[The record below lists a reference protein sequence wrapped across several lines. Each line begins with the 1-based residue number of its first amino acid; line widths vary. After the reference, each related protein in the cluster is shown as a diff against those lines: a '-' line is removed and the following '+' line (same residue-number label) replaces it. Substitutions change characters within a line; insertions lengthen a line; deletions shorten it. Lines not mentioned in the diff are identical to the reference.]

1 MDFMANKV
9 GIVTDS
15 LACLTRELVEEY
27 EIGVV
32 PLNIHFEGKVYK
44 DWVDI
49 TPSQSYELFLKN
61 PDSWG
66 SSAPSPADFL
76 KAFRE
81 ASQQTKNILCIT
93 ISAKLSATYDVAQVA
108 KERAEAELSGTAIE
122 VLDSQTTTAAEG
134 FVALAA
140 ARAAAEGKNLAEVIK
155 AAEEMRDKVRFFAFL
170 DTVLHIYRSG
180 RIPKIASQVGSI
192 LHIKPILTV
201 SSGLVHFTGVAR
213 SKKSGVERLLKIM
226 RAKVGLRPVH
236 VAVMHAYAQDEG
248 ERLKERISSEFNC
261 AELWLTEFSPVMGY
275 ACGTGTLGIAFYSG
289 D

>member
-1 MDFMANKV
+1 MANKV
-9 GIVTDS
+9 AIVTDS

-61 PDSWG
+61 PNHFAT
-66 SSAPSPADFL
+66 SAPSPEDFL
-76 KAFRE
+76 KAYHE
-81 ASQQTKNILCIT
+81 ASKQAKNILCVT
-93 ISAKLSATYDVAQVA
+93 ISAKLSATYDAAQVA
-108 KERAEAELSGTAIE
+108 KKQAEAELPGTAIE

-140 ARAAAEGKNLAEVIK
+140 ARAAAEGQNLAEVIK
-155 AAEEMRDKVRFFAFL
+155 AAKAMRDKVRFFAFL
-170 DTVLHIYRSG
+170 DTVRHVYRSG
-180 RIPKIASQVGSI
+180 RIPKVASQAGSI

-201 SSGLVHFTGVAR
+201 SSGLVHFAGVAR

-226 RAKVGLRPVH
+226 RDKVGLRPVH

-248 ERLKERISSEFNC
+248 ERLKERVSAEFNC
-261 AELWLTEFSPVMGY
+261 VELFVTEFSPVMGY
-275 ACGTGTLGIAFYSG
+275 ACGTGTLGIAFFLEG
-289 D
+289 

>member
-1 MDFMANKV
+1 MANKV
-9 GIVTDS
+9 AIVTDS

-66 SSAPSPADFL
+66 SSAPSPEDFL
-76 KAFRE
+76 KAYRE
-81 ASQQTKNILCIT
+81 ASKQAKNILCIT
-93 ISAKLSATYDVAQVA
+93 ISAKLSATYDIAQVA
-108 KERAEAELSGTAIE
+108 KERAEAELPGTAIE

-170 DTVLHIYRSG
+170 DTVRHVYRSG

-192 LHIKPILTV
+192 LHIKPILTT
-201 SSGLVHFTGVAR
+201 SSGLVHFAGVVR

-226 RAKVGLRPVH
+226 RNKVGLRAVH
-236 VAVMHAYAQDEG
+236 VAVMHAYALDEG

-261 AELWLTEFSPVMGY
+261 AELFITEFSPVMGY
-275 ACGTGTLGIAFYSG
+275 ACGTGTLGIAFYLE

>member
-1 MDFMANKV
+1 MANKV
-9 GIVTDS
+9 AIVTDS

-27 EIGVV
+27 EIGIV

-66 SSAPSPADFL
+66 SSAPSPEDFL
-76 KAFRE
+76 KAYRE
-81 ASQQTKNILCIT
+81 ASKQAKNILCIT
-93 ISAKLSATYDVAQVA
+93 ISAKLSATYDIAQVA
-108 KERAEAELSGTAIE
+108 KERAEAELSRTAIE

-170 DTVLHIYRSG
+170 DTIRHIYRSG

-226 RAKVGLRPVH
+226 RDKAGLRPVH

-248 ERLKERISSEFNC
+248 ERLKERVSSEFNC

-275 ACGTGTLGIAFYSG
+275 ACGTGTLGLAFYSG

>member
-1 MDFMANKV
+1 MANKV
-9 GIVTDS
+9 AIVTDS

-32 PLNIHFEGKVYK
+32 PLNVHFEGKVYK

-76 KAFRE
+76 KVYRE
-81 ASQQTKNILCIT
+81 ASQQTRNVLCVT
-93 ISAKLSATYDVAQVA
+93 ISAKLSATYDIAQVA
-108 KERAEAELSGTAIE
+108 KERAGAELPGIAIE

-140 ARAAAEGKNLAEVIK
+140 ARAAAEGKNLAEVAK

-170 DTVLHIYRSG
+170 DTVRHVYRSG
-180 RIPKIASQVGSI
+180 RIPKIASQAGSI
-192 LHIKPILTV
+192 LHIKPILTS
-201 SSGLVHFTGVAR
+201 SSGLVHFAGVAR
-213 SKKSGVERLLKIM
+213 NKKSGVERLLKIM
-226 RAKVGLRPVH
+226 RNKVGLRPVH
-236 VAVMHAYAQDEG
+236 VAVMHAYALDEG
-248 ERLKERISSEFNC
+248 ERLKERISSEFHC

-275 ACGTGTLGIAFYSG
+275 ACGTGTLGIAFYPE

>member
-1 MDFMANKV
+1 MANKV
-9 GIVTDS
+9 AIVTDS

-32 PLNIHFEGKVYK
+32 PLNVHFEGKVYK

-76 KAFRE
+76 KVYRE
-81 ASQQTKNILCIT
+81 ASQQTRNVLCVT
-93 ISAKLSATYDVAQVA
+93 ISAKLSATYDIAQVA
-108 KERAEAELSGTAIE
+108 KERAGAELPGIAIE

-140 ARAAAEGKNLAEVIK
+140 ARSAAEGKNLAEVAK

-170 DTVLHIYRSG
+170 DTVRHVYRSG
-180 RIPKIASQVGSI
+180 RIPKIASQAGSI
-192 LHIKPILTV
+192 LHIKPILTS
-201 SSGLVHFTGVAR
+201 SSGLVHFAGVAR

-226 RAKVGLRPVH
+226 RNKVGLRPVH
-236 VAVMHAYAQDEG
+236 VAVMHAYALDEG

-275 ACGTGTLGIAFYSG
+275 ACGTGTLGIAFYPE

>member
-1 MDFMANKV
+1 MANKV
-9 GIVTDS
+9 AIVTDS

-32 PLNIHFEGKVYK
+32 PLNVHFEGKVYK

-76 KAFRE
+76 KAYRE
-81 ASQQTKNILCIT
+81 ASQQARNVLCVT
-93 ISAKLSATYDVAQVA
+93 ISAKLSATYDIAQVA
-108 KERAEAELSGTAIE
+108 KERAEAELPGTTIE

-140 ARAAAEGKNLAEVIK
+140 ARAAAEGKNLAEVAK

-170 DTVLHIYRSG
+170 DTVRHVYRSG
-180 RIPKIASQVGSI
+180 RIPKIASQAGSI
-192 LHIKPILTV
+192 LHIKPILTS
-201 SSGLVHFTGVAR
+201 SSGLVHFAGIAR

-226 RAKVGLRPVH
+226 RNKVGLRPVH
-236 VAVMHAYAQDEG
+236 VAVMHAYALDEG

-275 ACGTGTLGIAFYSG
+275 ACGTGTLGLAFYSE

>member
-1 MDFMANKV
+1 MANKV
-9 GIVTDS
+9 VIVTDS

-27 EIGVV
+27 KIGVV

-49 TPSQSYELFLKN
+49 TPSQSYEFFLKN

-81 ASQQTKNILCIT
+81 ASQQTENILCVT
-93 ISAKLSATYDVAQVA
+93 ISAKLSATYDAAQVA
-108 KERAEAELSGTAIE
+108 KEQAEAELPGTAIE

-140 ARAAAEGKNLAEVIK
+140 ARAAAKGQNLAEVIK
-155 AAEEMRDKVRFFAFL
+155 AAEEMRDKVSFFAFL
-170 DTVLHIYRSG
+170 DTVRHVYRSG
-180 RIPKIASQVGSI
+180 RIPKIASQAGSI
-192 LHIKPILTV
+192 LRIKPILTV
-201 SSGLVHFTGVAR
+201 SSGLVRFAGVTR

-226 RAKVGLRPVH
+226 RDKVGLRPVH

-248 ERLKERISSEFNC
+248 ERLKERVSSEFNC

-275 ACGTGTLGIAFYSG
+275 ACGTGTLGLSFYSEG
-289 D
+289 

>member
-1 MDFMANKV
+1 MANKV
-9 GIVTDS
+9 AIVTDS

-32 PLNIHFEGKVYK
+32 PLNVHFEGKVYK

-76 KAFRE
+76 KVYRE
-81 ASQQTKNILCIT
+81 ASQQTRNVLCVT
-93 ISAKLSATYDVAQVA
+93 ISAKLSATYDIAQVA
-108 KERAEAELSGTAIE
+108 KERAGAELPGIAIE

-140 ARAAAEGKNLAEVIK
+140 ARAATEGKNLAEVAK

-170 DTVLHIYRSG
+170 DTVRHVYRSG
-180 RIPKIASQVGSI
+180 RIPKIASQAGSI
-192 LHIKPILTV
+192 LHIKPILTS
-201 SSGLVHFTGVAR
+201 SSGLVHFAGVAR
-213 SKKSGVERLLKIM
+213 NKKSGVERLLKIM
-226 RAKVGLRPVH
+226 RNKVGLRPVH
-236 VAVMHAYAQDEG
+236 VAVMHAYALDEG
-248 ERLKERISSEFNC
+248 ERLKERISSEFHC

-275 ACGTGTLGIAFYSG
+275 ACGTGTLGIAFYPE

>member
-1 MDFMANKV
+1 
-9 GIVTDS
+9 
-15 LACLTRELVEEY
+15 
-27 EIGVV
+27 
-32 PLNIHFEGKVYK
+32 
-44 DWVDI
+44 
-49 TPSQSYELFLKN
+49 YELFLKN

-140 ARAAAEGKNLAEVIK
+140 ARAAAGGKNLAEVIK

-170 DTVLHIYRSG
+170 DTVHHIYRSG

>member
-1 MDFMANKV
+1 MANKV
-9 GIVTDS
+9 AIVTDS

-32 PLNIHFEGKVYK
+32 PLNVHFEGKVYK

-76 KAFRE
+76 KVYRE
-81 ASQQTKNILCIT
+81 ASQQTRDVLCVT
-93 ISAKLSATYDVAQVA
+93 ISAKLSATYDIAQVA
-108 KERAEAELSGTAIE
+108 KERAGAELPGIAIE

-140 ARAAAEGKNLAEVIK
+140 ARAAAEGKNLAEVAK

-170 DTVLHIYRSG
+170 DTVRHVYRSG
-180 RIPKIASQVGSI
+180 RIPKIASQAGSI
-192 LHIKPILTV
+192 LHIKPILTS
-201 SSGLVHFTGVAR
+201 SSGLVHFAGVAR
-213 SKKSGVERLLKIM
+213 NKKSGVERLLKIM
-226 RAKVGLRPVH
+226 RNKVGLRPVH
-236 VAVMHAYAQDEG
+236 VAVMHAYALDEG
-248 ERLKERISSEFNC
+248 ERLKERISSEFHC

-275 ACGTGTLGIAFYSG
+275 ACGTGTLGIAFYPE

>member
-1 MDFMANKV
+1 MANKV
-9 GIVTDS
+9 AIITDS

-76 KAFRE
+76 KAYRE
-81 ASQQTKNILCIT
+81 ASQQTRDVLCVT
-93 ISAKLSATYDVAQVA
+93 ISAKLSATYDAAQIA
-108 KERAEAELSGTAIE
+108 KKQAEAELTGTAIE

-140 ARAAAEGKNLAEVIK
+140 ARAVAEGQNLAEVIK
-155 AAEEMRDKVRFFAFL
+155 AAKAMRDKVRFFAFL
-170 DTVLHIYRSG
+170 DTVRHVYRSG
-180 RIPKIASQVGSI
+180 RIPKIASQAGSI
-192 LHIKPILTV
+192 LHIKPILTI
-201 SSGLVHFTGVAR
+201 SSGLVHFAGVAR

-226 RAKVGLRPVH
+226 RNKVGLRPVH
-236 VAVMHAYAQDEG
+236 VAVMHAYALDEG
-248 ERLKERISSEFNC
+248 ERLKERVSAEFNC
-261 AELWLTEFSPVMGY
+261 VELFVTEFSPVMGY

-289 D
+289 E